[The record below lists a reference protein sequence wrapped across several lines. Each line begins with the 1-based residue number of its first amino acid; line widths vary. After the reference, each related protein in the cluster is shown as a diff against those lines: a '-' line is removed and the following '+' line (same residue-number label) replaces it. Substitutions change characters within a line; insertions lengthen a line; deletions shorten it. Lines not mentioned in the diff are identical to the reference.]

1 MTGAI
6 STLLPKLGEVLKE
19 EYQLQNK
26 VRGEIMFLT
35 AELERMQVALL
46 EVSESDTAA
55 IDGDAPSELI
65 KLWARDVRE
74 LSYDVEDTIDSF
86 IVHVD
91 KPRSFRGFIDRSL
104 NLLTKFKI
112 RRQIGG
118 DIRDIKN
125 RLKEASERRDRYNL
139 DGVRVAKPVGQSVDS
154 LRLQLAL
161 YRNVS
166 DLVGTE
172 KKIEHLIRRLMEMHD
187 DVESKRNLKV
197 VSIVGFG
204 GLGKTTL
211 ANLVYQRL
219 KVKFRC
225 GAFVSISR
233 SPNMVGIF
241 KNMLRQLDK
250 KYEKIN
256 GETWEEVQLIDELRK
271 FLQNKRYIIV
281 IDDIW
286 SNSVWNT
293 IKIALVDN
301 QLGSRIITTT
311 RAIDVAEQIGGAY
324 QLEPLSPDDSRKL
337 FNQIILHSEDKCPPY
352 HLSKVSQKILKKCG
366 GIPLAIITIASML
379 ASKKGNKHEHWYKVY
394 HSMGSGLEDSPDLR
408 NMRRILSISYYD
420 LPPHLKTCLLYLSS
434 YPEDYLFTRET
445 LIWKWVGEG
454 FIESKQGSSFLEVGR
469 DYFDELMNKG
479 MIQPA
484 GDIVN
489 KYPECYLIHDMV
501 LDLITSLSNEEQFLT
516 RLDGHQSLSL
526 PKRIR
531 RLSLQTNKEEDINQ
545 LAMISM
551 RHLRSMTVPEQGF
564 GLLPTLPSLCPFLRV
579 LDLSD
584 CHKVENQHC
593 KDICKLFHLRYLR
606 LSGKRITE
614 LPKEIANLQFLLVL
628 DISFTGIEELPPNFI
643 QLKQLVYLHFPN
655 MMRLPDGIGSLNKL
669 QEIPNSITVHS
680 PSMLHDLGCL
690 SKLRRL
696 TIYLDKWDES
706 YEKPFIQCLSNL
718 VSLEFL
724 EVDGTLG
731 STCGSLSPGPQRLQ
745 SIDMSFCNLTAFPRW
760 MSSLCSLSSLHLI
773 LLTLGEDE
781 LGVLGSIPHL
791 NDLYI
796 SVNKATRDRN
806 KRLVIGKGYPFLC
819 LTQFSIASRSMDV
832 GFAQGAVQKV
842 RDLSLYFE
850 VSETMD
856 QFGDFDF
863 GLENLSSLEHVD
875 VWMRCFGSKPGEAD
889 DAEMSN

>member
-271 FLQNKRYIIV
+271 FLQNKRYV
-281 IDDIW
+281 TLPLL
-286 SNSVWNT
+286 T
-293 IKIALVDN
+293 I
-301 QLGSRIITTT
+301 
-311 RAIDVAEQIGGAY
+311 
-324 QLEPLSPDDSRKL
+324 
-337 FNQIILHSEDKCPPY
+337 
-352 HLSKVSQKILKKCG
+352 
-366 GIPLAIITIASML
+366 
-379 ASKKGNKHEHWYKVY
+379 
-394 HSMGSGLEDSPDLR
+394 
-408 NMRRILSISYYD
+408 
-420 LPPHLKTCLLYLSS
+420 LPPFQIDLHIVFLR
-434 YPEDYLFTRET
+434 LF
-445 LIWKWVGEG
+445 L
-454 FIESKQGSSFLEVGR
+454 
-469 DYFDELMNKG
+469 N
-479 MIQPA
+479 
-484 GDIVN
+484 
-489 KYPECYLIHDMV
+489 
-501 LDLITSLSNEEQFLT
+501 DLHICV
-516 RLDGHQSLSL
+516 HSLSL
-526 PKRIR
+526 F
-531 RLSLQTNKEEDINQ
+531 
-545 LAMISM
+545 
-551 RHLRSMTVPEQGF
+551 V
-564 GLLPTLPSLCPFLRV
+564 
-579 LDLSD
+579 
-584 CHKVENQHC
+584 
-593 KDICKLFHLRYLR
+593 IC
-606 LSGKRITE
+606 
-614 LPKEIANLQFLLVL
+614 A
-628 DISFTGIEELPPNFI
+628 
-643 QLKQLVYLHFPN
+643 
-655 MMRLPDGIGSLNKL
+655 
-669 QEIPNSITVHS
+669 
-680 PSMLHDLGCL
+680 
-690 SKLRRL
+690 
-696 TIYLDKWDES
+696 
-706 YEKPFIQCLSNL
+706 
-718 VSLEFL
+718 LE
-724 EVDGTLG
+724 
-731 STCGSLSPGPQRLQ
+731 
-745 SIDMSFCNLTAFPRW
+745 
-760 MSSLCSLSSLHLI
+760 
-773 LLTLGEDE
+773 
-781 LGVLGSIPHL
+781 
-791 NDLYI
+791 
-796 SVNKATRDRN
+796 
-806 KRLVIGKGYPFLC
+806 
-819 LTQFSIASRSMDV
+819 
-832 GFAQGAVQKV
+832 
-842 RDLSLYFE
+842 
-850 VSETMD
+850 
-856 QFGDFDF
+856 
-863 GLENLSSLEHVD
+863 
-875 VWMRCFGSKPGEAD
+875 
-889 DAEMSN
+889 